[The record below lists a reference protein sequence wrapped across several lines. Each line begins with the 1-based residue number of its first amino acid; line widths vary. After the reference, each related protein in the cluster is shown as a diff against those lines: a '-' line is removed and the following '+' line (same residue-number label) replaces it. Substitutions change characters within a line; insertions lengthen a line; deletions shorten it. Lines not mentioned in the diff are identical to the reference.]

1 MRRRIVHQEA
11 FHSGSIKS
19 GARCLILVRLDDRQL
34 AERDLRGRCNRIIM
48 KTDQELIADDWD
60 RFDGLTSD
68 QIILFT
74 NNKTNKE

>member
-1 MRRRIVHQEA
+1 
-11 FHSGSIKS
+11 
-19 GARCLILVRLDDRQL
+19 
-34 AERDLRGRCNRIIM
+34 M

-74 NNKTNKE
+74 NNKVNKQFKAAYSVC